1 MMKTTDEDVDWAVEA
16 LNQACRAQEAVVLLI
31 DKSGALDEFDSS
43 WKHTVVSNDE
53 ALYAL
58 RASIKK
64 KRYEQAKPC
73 KFTLNI
79 KHKPYGRFFFVEDL
93 HFESINVSIQEARGG
108 NLTFPDFDKWVSECD
123 SCLAAS
129 LKDPVREFIVE
140 TLRREGVT
148 PFSKEATVAIPCS
161 FGDLHE
167 FLFRLTLDIC

>member
-1 MMKTTDEDVDWAVEA
+1 MKTTDEDVDWAVEA

-64 KRYEQAKPC
+64 KRYAQAKPC

-79 KHKPYGRFFFVEDL
+79 KHKPYGQVFFTEVL
-93 HFESINVSIQEARGG
+93 HLESINVSMQEARGG
-108 NLTFPDFDKWVSECD
+108 NLTLPNFDKWVSECD

-129 LKDPVREFIVE
+129 LKDPVRDFIVDA
-140 TLRREGVT
+140 LRREGVT